1 MTRPRRFRLDSATGP
16 EALKIGCLAAMVTGG
31 GARAER
37 LLLHWWR
44 LGLRRETALRCPTCA
59 GTGATWDYGDDV
71 NDVDDDC
78 QDCMVRGWSM
88 PHERGTLG

>member
-1 MTRPRRFRLDSATGP
+1 MTRPRRFRLDSCGGQ
-16 EALKIGCLAAMVTGG
+16 EALHLGCLAGKITRRGE
-31 GARAER
+31 RAER

-71 NDVDDDC
+71 GGDEDCPDC
-78 QDCMVRGWSM
+78 QGRGWSM
-88 PHERGTLG
+88 PHERVSW